1 MGLTIEIKIRI
12 GKSISIYFDID
23 LSEVSANRF
32 DAWRQLS
39 ENMRL
44 ANFDARFE
52 NRIRA
57 IKTVQR

>member
-1 MGLTIEIKIRI
+1 VAETGF
-12 GKSISIYFDID
+12 GKSISKDLDID
-23 LSEVSANRF
+23 FCDVNANRF

-44 ANFDARFE
+44 ANLDARFE
-52 NRIRA
+52 NRRWA